1 MPGLIREL
9 EIIMGLFPEL
19 NHEEISQKL
28 DRLGWMNLDIDFF
41 TLQLAA
47 EVFESVE
54 KPAALI
60 LTGEPIHVSQYD
72 LRTTS
77 YLT

>member
-1 MPGLIREL
+1 MREL

-28 DRLGWMNLDIDFF
+28 DQLGWMNLDIDFF
-41 TLQLAA
+41 TFQLAA

-54 KPAALI
+54 KPVALI
-60 LTGEPIHVSQYD
+60 LTEEPIRIRQYD
-72 LRTTS
+72 LMTTS